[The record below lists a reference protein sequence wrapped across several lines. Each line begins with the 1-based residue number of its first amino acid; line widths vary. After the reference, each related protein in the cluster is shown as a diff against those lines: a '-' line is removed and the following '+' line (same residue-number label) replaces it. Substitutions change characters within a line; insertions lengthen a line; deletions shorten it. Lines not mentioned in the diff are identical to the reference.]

1 MVNIPPISIYGKI
14 GDGLLSLFYPY
25 YPVGGLNPS
34 EKDSSVGMMNFPI
47 YGKVKVKAMFQTTNQ
62 YIYLYYIIAISIYI
76 YIYIS
81 KYYHI

>member
-34 EKDSSVGMMNFPI
+34 EKIHQLG
-47 YGKVKVKAMFQTTNQ
+47 
-62 YIYLYYIIAISIYI
+62 
-76 YIYIS
+76 
-81 KYYHI
+81 